1 MPTASKSAF
10 DYFLPDRE
18 TADVKLT
25 ARPVWH
31 CEAGTPSDDC
41 EHRTGCETHPKELTL
56 ADLQLFADDYD
67 SHMIEEVTA
76 HFPPDSPLRLLIEF
90 SEAFPHK
97 TVTWIVDR
105 YAHGAISSVRV
116 QWSCL

>member
-1 MPTASKSAF
+1 MPAASNPAF
-10 DYFLPDRE
+10 GYFLPDRE

-31 CEAGTPSDDC
+31 CDPDTPIDDC
-41 EHRTGCETHPKELTL
+41 EHKTGCETHPKELTL
-56 ADLQLFADDYD
+56 ADLQLFADEYD
-67 SHMIEEVTA
+67 CDMIKEVTA
-76 HFPPDSPLRLLIEF
+76 HFPSDAPLRLLIEF

-97 TVTWIVDR
+97 TVTWTVDR
-105 YAHGAISSVRV
+105 DALGAIRGVDV